1 MALAYEKPHALR
13 PYQKT
18 LLQWA
23 NAALFAQ
30 LSDEKVPK
38 V

>member
-23 NAALFAQ
+23 NANPFARI
-30 LSDEKVPK
+30 SDEKVPK